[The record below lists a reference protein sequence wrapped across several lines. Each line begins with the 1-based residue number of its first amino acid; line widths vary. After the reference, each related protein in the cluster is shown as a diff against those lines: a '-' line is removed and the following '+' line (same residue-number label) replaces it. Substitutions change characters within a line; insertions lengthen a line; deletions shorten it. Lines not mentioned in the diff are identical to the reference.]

1 MRGEVSGT
9 IALEGGLLAAS
20 FLFGIAL
27 MLLYDVFRI
36 LRHIV
41 AHGTAWLAI
50 EDVFYWFICAIGM
63 FALLYQEND
72 GLLRWFVLAGAA
84 LGMLFENA
92 VISPFVVRLFVKIF
106 QTWLNFFRKIFG
118 VFAKPAKKN
127 YIFLKKRLKKLKKAI
142 KIGVSKH

>member
-9 IALEGGLLAAS
+9 IAGEGGLLAAS

-36 LRHIV
+36 LRRIV
-41 AHGTAWLAI
+41 KHGAVWLAI
-50 EDVFYWFICAIGM
+50 EDVFYWFVCAIGM
-63 FALLYQEND
+63 FAMLYQEND

-92 VISPFVVRLFVKIF
+92 VISPFIVRLFVKILRA
-106 QTWLNFFRKIFG
+106 WLSFIRKIFG
-118 VFAKPAKKN
+118 VFAKPAKKI
-127 YIFLKKRLKKLKKAI
+127 YIFLKKQLKKLKKAI